1 MSKIK
6 SCAWGPGLAITGIL
20 VLWENESRFNY
31 YEAARDATQISSP
44 HESSGE
50 PISFTSRLDTDIPI
64 TGDYIERFISYHKV
78 SRRAAIYSWHKGKD
92 SEGHTTWELGWHS
105 RLEKNSRNSGLQ
117 QKLSSRDLYPSHY
130 ILGDMRITKDHI
142 HFVDSPVAISVKSLE
157 LTNKAH
163 SLKPRNSGGLYL
175 TNGKPN
181 NLGDERVIYKGIPN
195 APMAT
200 YFGVIS
206 DEEGVGK
213 QLETVPEKVSSL
225 IKNDGILHHL
235 VNGGREAAL
244 IKMKENFERIV
255 WYTRIGGSLA
265 IIVGIYFFFNSFYSL
280 LYRIPLV
287 ERLVNKGAFV
297 GSLAIGTPIALIVII
312 SGLMTHNPFSVAFP
326 LIIIITLVTYF
337 ILRSKTTKKQANHM
351 LKERLSK
358 LPPPLPQP
366 QAASDSAI
374 TTRFKTIP
382 PPLPP
387 PLPPPQTASTSEI
400 LPRFKNTQKLT
411 ETITDET
418 SSSAISLPAQDNN
431 LIEQTFLQLATM
443 GHAEGGFKKKE
454 RKLLN
459 KWGGKHNVSEERMSE
474 LLTQAKKGG
483 DQPSPTKREDLE
495 LLTIMALVD
504 GEISTDEWKL
514 LVKFAQ
520 RMGLALLDVRNII
533 RGIESGELV
542 TS

>member
-1 MSKIK
+1 
-6 SCAWGPGLAITGIL
+6 
-20 VLWENESRFNY
+20 
-31 YEAARDATQISSP
+31 
-44 HESSGE
+44 
-50 PISFTSRLDTDIPI
+50 
-64 TGDYIERFISYHKV
+64 
-78 SRRAAIYSWHKGKD
+78 
-92 SEGHTTWELGWHS
+92 
-105 RLEKNSRNSGLQ
+105 
-117 QKLSSRDLYPSHY
+117 
-130 ILGDMRITKDHI
+130 
-142 HFVDSPVAISVKSLE
+142 
-157 LTNKAH
+157 
-163 SLKPRNSGGLYL
+163 
-175 TNGKPN
+175 
-181 NLGDERVIYKGIPN
+181 
-195 APMAT
+195 
-200 YFGVIS
+200 VIS
-206 DEEGVGK
+206 DEGGVGK
-213 QLETVPEKVSSL
+213 QLETVPGKVSSL

-265 IIVGIYFFFNSFYSL
+265 IIVGIYFFFSSFYSL

-326 LIIIITLVTYF
+326 LIIIITIVTYF

-387 PLPPPQTASTSEI
+387 PQTASTSEI
-400 LPRFKNTQKLT
+400 SPRFKNTQKLT

-454 RKLLN
+454 RKLHN
-459 KWGGKHNVSEERMSE
+459 KWGGVNTMFPRNV
-474 LLTQAKKGG
+474 
-483 DQPSPTKREDLE
+483 
-495 LLTIMALVD
+495 
-504 GEISTDEWKL
+504 
-514 LVKFAQ
+514 
-520 RMGLALLDVRNII
+520 
-533 RGIESGELV
+533 
-542 TS
+542 